1 MIQFQDFEPRII
13 PETGI
18 LQPTQYENLDETL
31 QDLNSWI
38 EENEIQ
44 VLNIETVVLPNI
56 HKFDEEGTVDVAVKV
71 STKSYSIWYQF
82 FRVWYYV

>member
-71 STKSYSIWYQF
+71 STKSYSI
-82 FRVWYYV
+82 